1 MPATRSSTAGKPR
14 CETQKSRQNAMYQDR
29 HDYYKCNTC
38 GGLFSHYHNSHKRHI
53 QLCEARSQRL
63 RAEEA
68 QAFFLS
74 RVAKSWYCNEEGSL
88 PDVTTSRIY
97 NGTVKNL
104 RIARRTNVGEGGKL
118 RLDQHSLIITQEMRN
133 TVNNLNTVDQRFHR
147 ENRNLCP
154 EENRELPFSWGNKL
168 GGVAIGNS

>member
-1 MPATRSSTAGKPR
+1 
-14 CETQKSRQNAMYQDR
+14 
-29 HDYYKCNTC
+29 
-38 GGLFSHYHNSHKRHI
+38 
-53 QLCEARSQRL
+53 
-63 RAEEA
+63 
-68 QAFFLS
+68 
-74 RVAKSWYCNEEGSL
+74 
-88 PDVTTSRIY
+88 
-97 NGTVKNL
+97 VKNP

-118 RLDQHSLIITQEMRN
+118 GLDQHSLIITYEMRN